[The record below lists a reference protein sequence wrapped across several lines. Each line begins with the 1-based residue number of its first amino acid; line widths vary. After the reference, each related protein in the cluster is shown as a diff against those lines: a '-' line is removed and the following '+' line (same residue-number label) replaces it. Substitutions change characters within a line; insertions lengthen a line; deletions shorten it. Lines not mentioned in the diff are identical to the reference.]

1 MSFLQQ
7 VRQEK
12 QREVDALLQNPPM
25 LQNRSSL
32 RSLKTALSS
41 EGVAA
46 IAEIKR
52 RSPTRGPIRPGSKPA
67 EIAVQ
72 YEAYG
77 ACAISML
84 TDTPHFGGRLE
95 ELEEVRQSI
104 QLPVLRK
111 DFLIH
116 PIQVDESYAA
126 GADAVLLIVAMLSDS
141 ELSALLKRSEDLG
154 MDTLVEVHDAA
165 ELERALAT
173 SAPIIGVNNRNLKSL
188 EIDLAQ
194 AEELLP
200 MCPED
205 RIRVA
210 ESGLFFKED
219 VDRMVSAGA
228 DAILVGSSLM
238 LADHPGQALE
248 ALLCG

>member
-12 QREVDALLQNPPM
+12 QREVEALLENPP
-25 LQNRSSL
+25 LIQHRSDI
-32 RSLKTALSS
+32 RSLKRALSGP
-41 EGVAA
+41 GVSA

-52 RSPTRGPIRPGSKPA
+52 RSPTRGAIRPGSQPA
-67 EIAVQ
+67 EIAAQ
-72 YEAYG
+72 YEASG
-77 ACAISML
+77 AAAISML

-95 ELEEVRQSI
+95 ELQEVRHAVEI
-104 QLPVLRK
+104 PVLRK

-116 PIQVDESYAA
+116 PIQVDESHAA

-141 ELSALLKRSEDLG
+141 ELAELLQRSQELG
-154 MDTLVEVHDAA
+154 LDALVEIHDAE
-165 ELERALAT
+165 ELHRALAT

-194 AEELLP
+194 AEDLLP
-200 MCPED
+200 QCPSS

-210 ESGLFFKED
+210 ESGLFDHQD
-219 VDRMVSAGA
+219 VERMTSAGA

-238 LADHPGQALE
+238 LAEHPGQALE